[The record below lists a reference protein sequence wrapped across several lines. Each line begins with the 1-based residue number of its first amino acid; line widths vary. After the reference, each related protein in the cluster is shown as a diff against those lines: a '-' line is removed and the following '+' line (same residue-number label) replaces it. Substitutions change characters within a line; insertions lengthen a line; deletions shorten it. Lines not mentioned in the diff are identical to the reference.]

1 MMPLCVVPPS
11 RKRTRVTSGFEW
23 LLHEQAVEQPL
34 NAGPTFAVDDDRW
47 SGTLERIV
55 VSPTLHISLNN
66 VRARRDF
73 GVQPTDRY
81 DEPYVVGQVM
91 LDGRVDLAFDDG
103 SRVVASANHS
113 LLFRLS
119 AQWPTYNLRADTPF
133 HSLAYKLDVARIER
147 LLEGEAPEILRP
159 LLARELDQPVHLSGR
174 VNRLMRNIAAGTFA
188 TRLNGPLRLIM
199 LEGAALQLF
208 AIQAGFAA
216 RQEPLR
222 ERIAL
227 SNRERAAVHDAHDR
241 LLADMRE
248 PPTLGMLADAVGL
261 SEKRLSA
268 GFRQEFGASVFETL
282 RNRRL
287 EHARQALED
296 GAANV
301 KEIAH
306 RVGYNHVSNF
316 IHAYRAR
323 YGKPPRRHLRQER
336 EELAAAE

>member
-1 MMPLCVVPPS
+1 MS
-11 RKRTRVTSGFEW
+11 RRQDRETNVTSDFEW
-23 LLHEQAVEQPL
+23 LLHDRAVEQPVV
-34 NAGPTFAVDDDRW
+34 AGSSFSVDDDRW

-55 VSPTLHISLNN
+55 VSPTLRVSLNN
-66 VRARRDF
+66 VRAHRDF

-91 LDGRVDLAFDDG
+91 LEGRVDLDFG
-103 SRVVASANHS
+103 GRRRVVASGNHS

-119 AQWPTYNLRADTPF
+119 GDWPTYNLRADTPF

-159 LLARELDQPVHLSGR
+159 LLARRLDQPVHLSGR
-174 VNRLMRNIAAGTFA
+174 ANRLMRNIAAGTFA
-188 TRLNGPLRLIM
+188 AGLNGPLRRIM

-208 AIQAGFAA
+208 AIQAGVAA
-216 RQEPLR
+216 RQQPAG

-227 SNRERAAVHDAHDR
+227 STRERAAVHDAHDR

-248 PPTLGMLADAVGL
+248 PPTLGALADAVGL

-287 EHARQALED
+287 EHGRQALED
-296 GAANV
+296 GAASV

>member
-1 MMPLCVVPPS
+1 
-11 RKRTRVTSGFEW
+11 VTTGFEW
-23 LLHEQAVEQPL
+23 LLHERAIEQPL
-34 NAGPTFAVDDDRW
+34 NAGPTFSVDDDRW

-55 VSPTLHISLNN
+55 ISPTLHVSLNN

-73 GVQPTDRY
+73 GVQPTDHY
-81 DEPYVVGQVM
+81 SEPYVVGQVM
-91 LDGRVDLAFDDG
+91 LDGRVDLDFDDG

-119 AQWPTYNLRADTPF
+119 RDWPTYNLRADTPF

-147 LLEGEAPEILRP
+147 LLEGDAPEILRP

-174 VNRLMRNIAAGTFA
+174 ADRLMRNIAAGTFA
-188 TRLNGPLRLIM
+188 AGLNGPLRRIM

-208 AIQAGFAA
+208 AIQAAFAA
-216 RQEPLR
+216 RQEPAR
-222 ERIAL
+222 ELIAL
-227 SNRERAAVHDAHDR
+227 SSRERAAVHDAHDR
-241 LLADMRE
+241 LLTDMRE
-248 PPTLGMLADAVGL
+248 PPTLGALADAVGL

-287 EHARQALED
+287 EHARQALEE
-296 GAANV
+296 GAASV
-301 KEIAH
+301 KEVAH